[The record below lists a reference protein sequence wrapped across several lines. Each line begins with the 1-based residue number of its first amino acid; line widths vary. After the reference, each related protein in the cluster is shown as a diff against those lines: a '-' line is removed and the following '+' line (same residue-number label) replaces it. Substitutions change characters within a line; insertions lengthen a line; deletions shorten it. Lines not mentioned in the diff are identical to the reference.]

1 MIHTVLV
8 TVSVTKMWFQIILY
22 EAKLYVVSFLC
33 TEKKLLTWVFYQFEQ
48 KNKKPFLIL
57 ISSIARNS

>member
-22 EAKLYVVSFLC
+22 EAKLYVVSSLC
-33 TEKKLLTWVFYQFEQ
+33 TEKKLLSTATWADQ
-48 KNKKPFLIL
+48 KAFL
-57 ISSIARNS
+57 